1 MKVLVSACL
10 LGQKVRYDGGHNF
23 VDHPWIKA
31 LGDLGLLVPVCPEVA
46 GGLGTPRIAAERHQS
61 GSVLTKDGQDVT
73 DAFLK
78 GAACALKIVQDQGIK
93 IAILKARSPSCGNK
107 EIYDG
112 SFSGKRI
119 QGSGV
124 TAEALYKAGI
134 SVFSEEEIEEARE
147 TYERLSNPPCEG
159 LKNN

>member
-31 LGDLGLLVPVCPEVA
+31 LGDLGHLVPVCPEVA
-46 GGLGTPRIAAERHQS
+46 GGLDTPRIAAERRMS
-61 GSVLTKDGQDVT
+61 GGVFTKDGQDVT

-78 GAACALKIVQDQGIK
+78 GAACALKIAQDQGIK

-107 EIYDG
+107 QRYDG
-112 SFSGKRI
+112 TFSGTLI
-119 QGSGV
+119 QGMGV
-124 TAEALYKAGI
+124 TAQALVKAGVH
-134 SVFSEEEIEEARE
+134 VFNEEEIEEARQ
-147 TYERLSNPPCEG
+147 TYERFYNI
-159 LKNN
+159 